1 MRAGKLQRIEAAC
14 ELGESPLW
22 DHRAGCLW
30 WVDSMSCEILRLDW
44 TTREVARFP
53 APSLIG
59 AIALSGER
67 GLLLACQTGL
77 FAFSIEHGARFLFAV
92 ENGRP
97 AHRLNEGKVDAA
109 GNFWIGA
116 FGMLGLPA
124 DGALYRVRGAGLI
137 DVVFDDLCGPN
148 ALVFL
153 SPDRFVLADSPR
165 GKTWLCGVDDAG
177 RGRRLSLFLDEAG
190 AAHIPDGAAM
200 SRDGLFWNAKFGG
213 AAVVVHDPHGA
224 EVARIDLPVTQV
236 TSCCFAGPDLDV
248 LAITTARRRL
258 SPAARRA
265 QPEAGDL
272 FLVPVSARGL
282 VEPVTMLGT

>member
-1 MRAGKLQRIEAAC
+1 MRIGNLQRIEAAC

-30 WVDSMSCEILRLDW
+30 WIDSMSCEILRMDW
-44 TTREVARFP
+44 ATREVVRFP
-53 APSLIG
+53 APSLVG
-59 AIALSGER
+59 AIALCGER
-67 GLLLACQTGL
+67 DLILACQTGL
-77 FAFSIEHGARFLFAV
+77 FRFSVENGARFLFPV
-92 ENGRP
+92 ENDRP
-97 AHRLNEGKVDAA
+97 AHRLNEGKVDPA

-116 FGMLGLPA
+116 FGMLGMPA
-124 DGALYRVRGAGLI
+124 DGALYRVRGAGRI
-137 DVVFDDLCGPN
+137 DVIFDDLRGPN

-153 SPDRFVLADSPR
+153 SPERFILADSPT
-165 GKTWLCGVDDAG
+165 GKTWVCDIDPSG

-190 AAHIPDGAAM
+190 AGHIPDGAAL

-213 AAVVVHDPHGA
+213 GTVVAHDAQGA
-224 EVARIDLPVTQV
+224 EVVRIALPVTQV

-258 SPAARRA
+258 DPAARRA

-272 FLVPVSARGL
+272 FLLPVSARGI
-282 VEPVTMLGT
+282 VEPVTMLGA